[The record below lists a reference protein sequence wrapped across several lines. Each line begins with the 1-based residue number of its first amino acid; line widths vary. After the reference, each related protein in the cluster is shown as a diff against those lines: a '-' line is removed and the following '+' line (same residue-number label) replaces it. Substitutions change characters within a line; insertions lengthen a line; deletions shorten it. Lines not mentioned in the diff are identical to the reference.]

1 MGPARLQPPRAR
13 PGTDERGWRAQARV
27 VRERARAA
35 EQGEDVL
42 LWACSMAFSRNFD
55 SVFYP
60 VADMANHAFKA
71 DQQEKVAR
79 GEKRPADGDY
89 GAPTSTARRH

>member
-1 MGPARLQPPRAR
+1 MSGRAGSPRREWEVWEPDGTQAEPPRTV
-13 PGTDERGWRAQARV
+13 GRGWADWMSSA
-27 VRERARAA
+27 EPGGWAA

-42 LWACSMAFSRNFD
+42 RWACSMAFSRNFD

-71 DQQEKVAR
+71 DQQENSLAM
-79 GEKRPADGDY
+79 
-89 GAPTSTARRH
+89 TNIQ